1 MRGAEFDQQS
11 GRPAGKPEQ
20 TSAATPAADSSAA
33 ELQAAIGRLA
43 AEKARQD
50 REKLG
55 KNGLPERRDY
65 KPVGLSTDRG
75 STVTAQLLLDSSVN
89 PNWFELYSRQ
99 QQIDGFRNWQVAR
112 MLGGGG
118 WGPYLAGLS
127 KDEIFQTIKESGQ
140 ALLKAY
146 KPPIYR
152 QRAQYDRFMHGDTSV
167 PLDLE
172 LLIDLN
178 SCFVAERARFRAQR
192 AKLLGSKNPSQ
203 RDKTAQAFSL
213 IQSAAQQKFLKVD
226 RFGEKEVGW
235 GYEVNKDV
243 LALPTDLVTNHKL
256 SVGESDLR
264 GADQDAWGLM
274 MELGRMAD
282 PVLWGLIQNRE
293 LVGQTH
299 RSWWRW

>member
-1 MRGAEFDQQS
+1 MRGPESDQQGGS
-11 GRPAGKPEQ
+11 VVNNQDQSPAVG
-20 TSAATPAADSSAA
+20 TAVDDSSA
-33 ELQAAIGRLA
+33 ELKAAIGRLA

-50 REKLG
+50 REKQG
-55 KNGLPERRDY
+55 KQGLPERRDY

-75 STVTAQLLLDSSVN
+75 STITAQLLLDSSAP

-127 KDEIFQTIKESGQ
+127 SDEIFKTIKESGH

-152 QRAQYDRFMHGDTSV
+152 QRAQYDRFMHGDTSSPV
-167 PLDLE
+167 DLE

-178 SCFVAERARFRAQR
+178 SCFVAERARYRAQR
-192 AKLLGSKNPSQ
+192 AKLLGSKNIDE
-203 RDKTAQAFSL
+203 RGKTAQAFSL
-213 IQSAAQQKFLKVD
+213 IQSAAQQKFLSVD
-226 RFGEKEVGW
+226 RYGEKEIGW
-235 GYEVNKDV
+235 GYQVNKDILV
-243 LALPTDLVTNHKL
+243 LPTELTNDYKL
-256 SVGESDLR
+256 SVSESDLR
-264 GADQDAWGLM
+264 GSDQDAWGLM

-293 LVGQTH
+293 LVGPTH
-299 RSWWRW
+299 RAWWRW